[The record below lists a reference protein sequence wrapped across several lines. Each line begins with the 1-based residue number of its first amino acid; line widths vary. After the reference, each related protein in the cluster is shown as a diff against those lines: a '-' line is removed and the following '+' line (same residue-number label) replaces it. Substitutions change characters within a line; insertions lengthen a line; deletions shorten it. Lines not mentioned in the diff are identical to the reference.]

1 MANIIGTSSPDTLF
15 GTSESDRIQG
25 LEGDDLLLGL
35 IGNDSLFG
43 GDDND
48 SLLGGRDD
56 DRLEGGGGNDTL
68 FGELG
73 NDTLDGGE
81 GDDFNLG
88 NVGDDEIRGGGGS
101 DTLYGGQGADTL
113 FNDSGDDLLFG
124 DRDNDILYTGFGLNT
139 LTGGAGADLFVIGLG
154 LNGGRADII
163 TDFRSGFDLIG
174 LADDLEFADLEFL
187 QQGNDTL
194 IRDRETGEQLI
205 RLQATDSTSLSS
217 ANFTQSIGTITAV
230 LEFGEDQTEVD
241 ENSILQVPIVRTGSP
256 LDTVGAGL
264 VVTASNED
272 IVADVSVVFEP
283 FETFKFVTVPL
294 VDNDTFQGTR
304 SVTLALADP
313 IGGATI
319 GEQNQFLI
327 NIEDDES
334 PPPPEPPPPPL
345 PEPEFF
351 SGTVP
356 SSSTVSVSVSPGTV
370 QEDSGNSL
378 VYTFTRTAGSMGIP
392 LAVDFSIGG
401 NAIFEQD
408 YTATGAIAF
417 DGERGRVG
425 FDATEAQAQIEIT
438 PIADDAFEL
447 DQIVEIELD
456 EAGDLYTANPD
467 ANTATGT
474 IADDDPPPDPPA
486 YDFTQTNFTVFEGN
500 PDDPRTAEITIERS
514 FDTEIESRV
523 DVVITPL
530 TATPDEDYV
539 PTPVPT
545 PVRFEIGQ
553 TEAVVMIE
561 LIPDEDEEP
570 AETARLSFDNFFI
583 DTALGEIEGG
593 QSGLTNPEAI
603 LTINDDDGT
612 LTYDFSNNLFTA
624 LEGID
629 TNTTNVV
636 TVNRTGKISEPS
648 FVTVQLRGGSAVLG
662 EDFEPAS
669 VTLNFEAD
677 QVSQTVPITI
687 FGNDIVESNRSVNLS
702 LIPEEGQQVGEI
714 NPTAEFLILDDD
726 DIPTYD
732 FSQNSFTVSE
742 AAGISNVVTVTR
754 SGNTSEAS
762 SVDVIL
768 EAGTGAAGQP
778 GEDVV
783 ETRVT
788 VDFAPEETVQT
799 APITIIDD
807 ETAEPTEAI
816 ALSFDN
822 FEPTGQSGSTTPTS
836 RLLIQDNDSPPV
848 YNFAEPAYAVEE
860 GDDTNTV
867 NVVELLRSGDVTIES
882 SLNVILTGISA
893 TAGSDFTE
901 GPIPI
906 QFGIGETSQMV
917 PVEILGNTLV
927 EGDETLELS
936 LTNFREIVNGQERME
951 GAAGTLNPTTEL
963 TILNDD
969 VETVTL
975 EAITAEAIEPTID
988 YNQTPPVVTEGSS
1001 AAIRINRAPDTF
1013 GNLTVNLTL
1022 SGNRI
1027 SLDDYQLQVG
1037 DTVIPTDG
1045 STATVTIP
1053 ADRTSVD
1060 VQLVPLDDSQAE
1072 ADESLS
1078 FRLAAGNYT
1087 VDPDFNQA
1095 TLTILA
1101 NDTAV
1106 TRLTDTT
1113 DTGETA
1119 YFARGEGSLRQ
1130 AIANAESLAGSDRIT
1145 FEGEALSGTLD
1156 LVGTLPNLDSDIFI
1170 DGPGAGNLTIRRG
1183 ADATEE
1189 FRIFTVNGG
1198 TIVIEGLTL
1207 TNGLAPGTD
1216 LETEG
1221 GTTSGSR
1228 GGAVSIT
1235 STNSDVTVENSVI
1248 RDNQA
1253 NNGGAIANSGTLN
1266 VVNSAI
1272 VDNLGV
1278 NGGGIIVIDGS
1289 VNVTN
1294 STITGN
1300 NAEIG
1305 GGIFNSVANLTV
1317 TSSTIANNRA
1327 ITNGGGIRN
1336 IGGTANLRD
1345 VLIAQNTVGE
1355 NGNAPDA
1362 SAAAEFAFN
1371 SGGGNLIGDGSG
1383 AAGLT
1388 DGVDGDIVGTAE
1400 EPINALIGP
1409 LQDNGGLT
1417 PTIALLEGS
1426 PAINAGDGTFGDP
1439 FVDPGEFD
1447 QRGPGFPRIVN
1458 DVIDIGA
1465 FESDF

>member
-1 MANIIGTSSPDTLF
+1 MANIIGTSGPDTLF
-15 GTSESDRIQG
+15 GTSEPDRIQG
-25 LEGDDLLLGL
+25 LEADDTLLGL

-43 GDDND
+43 DGDND

-56 DRLEGGGGNDTL
+56 DSLEGAGGNDIL

-81 GDDFNLG
+81 GDDFQLG
-88 NVGDDEIRGGGGS
+88 NEGDDAIQGGPGG
-101 DTLYGGQGADTL
+101 DTLYGGRGADTL
-113 FNDSGDDLLFG
+113 FNGSGDDQLFG

-139 LTGGAGADLFVIGLG
+139 LTGAAGADLFVIGLD
-154 LNGGRADII
+154 LNGGRTDII
-163 TDFRSGFDLIG
+163 ADFRSGFDLIG
-174 LADDLEFADLEFL
+174 LAGDLEFADLEFV
-187 QQGNDTL
+187 QEGNDTL
-194 IRDRETGEQLI
+194 IRDRETGEQLA
-205 RLQATDSTSLSS
+205 RLEATDRTGLSS
-217 ANFTQSIGTITAV
+217 ANFTRTIGAITAV
-230 LEFGEDQTEVD
+230 LEFGEEGTDVD
-241 ENSILQVPIVRTGSP
+241 ENSLLQVPLVRTGSP
-256 LDTVGAGL
+256 LDAVGVQL
-264 VVTASNED
+264 VVSGESED
-272 IVADVSVVFEP
+272 IVADVPVVFEP
-283 FETFKFVTVPL
+283 FETVKFVTVPL
-294 VDNDTFQGTR
+294 ADNDEFQGAR

-313 IGGATI
+313 TGGATI

-334 PPPPEPPPPPL
+334 PPPPPPPPPPL
-345 PEPEFF
+345 PDVDF
-351 SGTVP
+351 SGTAP
-356 SSSTVSVSVSPGTV
+356 SNSTISLSVSPDIV
-370 QEDSGNSL
+370 EEDSGESL
-378 VYTFTRTAGSMGIP
+378 VYTFTRTAGSIGVP
-392 LAVDFSIGG
+392 LAVDFSVVETADAAVFG
-401 NAIFEQD
+401 ED
-408 YTATGAIAF
+408 YTVGGAATF
-417 DGERGRVG
+417 DGERGTVV
-425 FDATEAQAQIEIT
+425 FDAASATTQIEVT
-438 PIADDAFEL
+438 PVANDVFEL
-447 DQIVEIELD
+447 DRTVEFEVD
-456 EAGDLYTANPD
+456 ASGYLYTAAAD

-486 YDFTQTNFTVFEGN
+486 YDFSQTNFTVFEGN
-500 PDDPRTAEITIERS
+500 PDEPRTAEITIERS

-530 TATPDEDYV
+530 TATPNEDYV

-545 PVRFEIGQ
+545 PVLFEVGQ
-553 TEAVVMIE
+553 TEAVVTVE

-583 DTALGEIEGG
+583 DTAVGEIEGG
-593 QSGLTNPEAI
+593 QSGLTNPEAT

-612 LTYDFSNNLFTA
+612 LTYDFGSNLFTT
-624 LEGID
+624 LEGSE
-629 TNTTNVV
+629 TNVTNVV
-636 TVNRTGKISEPS
+636 TVERSGRISEPS
-648 FVTVQLRGGSAVLG
+648 FVTVELRGGSAVLG
-662 EDFEPAS
+662 EDFEPSS

-677 QVSQTVPITI
+677 QVSQTVPVTI
-687 FGNDIVESNRSVNLS
+687 FGNTEVDPSTRTVNLS
-702 LIPEEGQQVGEI
+702 LVPEEGQLVGEI
-714 NPTAEFLILDDD
+714 NPTAQLSILDDD
-726 DIPTYD
+726 SIPTYD
-732 FSQNSFTVSE
+732 FTQNSFTVSE

-754 SGNTSEAS
+754 GGNTSEAS
-762 SVDVIL
+762 SVDVVWQA
-768 EAGTGAAGQP
+768 EP

-783 ETRVT
+783 GTGVT
-788 VDFAPEETVQT
+788 VNFAPGETVAI
-799 APITIIDD
+799 APIEIIDD

-822 FEPTGQSGSTTPTS
+822 FEPAGQGGTLSTAT
-836 RLLIQDNDSPPV
+836 LQILDNDSPPT
-848 YNFAEPAYAVEE
+848 YNFAEPDYEVEE

-893 TAGSDFTE
+893 TAGIDFTE

-906 QFGIGETSQMV
+906 QFGIGETSQRV
-917 PVEILGNTLV
+917 PIEILGNTLV
-927 EGDETLELS
+927 EGDETLELG
-936 LTNFREIVNGQERME
+936 LANFVEIVDGQERTE
-951 GAAGTLNPTTEL
+951 GTAGTLNPTTEL

-975 EAITAEAIEPTID
+975 EAITPEAIEPSVD
-988 YNQTPPVVTEGSS
+988 YNQTPPAVTEGSS
-1001 AAIRINRAPDTF
+1001 GVIRINRAPDTF

-1022 SGNRI
+1022 SGDRI
-1027 SLDDYQLQVG
+1027 SRDDYQLQVG

-1045 STATVTIP
+1045 STAVVTIP

-1060 VQLVPLDDSQAE
+1060 VQLVPLDDPQAE
-1072 ADESLS
+1072 ANESVTFS
-1078 FRLAAGNYT
+1078 LAAGNYT
-1087 VDPDFNQA
+1087 VDPELNRA
-1095 TLTILA
+1095 TVTILA

-1113 DTGETA
+1113 DTGEAA
-1119 YFARGEGSLRQ
+1119 YLARGEGSLRQ
-1130 AIANAESLAGSDRIT
+1130 AIANAQTLDGSDRIT

-1156 LVGTLPNLDSDIFI
+1156 LVAALPNLDSDIFI

-1183 ADATEE
+1183 VDLTEE

-1198 TIVIEGLTL
+1198 TITIGGLTL
-1207 TNGLAPGTD
+1207 SNGLAPGTD
-1216 LETEG
+1216 LESEG

-1228 GGAVSIT
+1228 GGAVSVT
-1235 STNSDVTVENSVI
+1235 STNSNVTIANSVLEN
-1248 RDNQA
+1248 NQA

-1272 VDNLGV
+1272 ADNLGV

-1289 VNVTN
+1289 VNITN
-1294 STITGN
+1294 STIAGN
-1300 NAEIG
+1300 SAEIG

-1317 TSSTIANNRA
+1317 TSSTIANNSA

-1345 VLIAQNTVGE
+1345 ALIAQNTVGE
-1355 NGNAPDA
+1355 NGSAPDA
-1362 SAAAEFAFN
+1362 SAATEFAFN

-1388 DGVDGDIVGTAE
+1388 DGVNGDIVGTAE
-1400 EPINALIGP
+1400 APINALIGS

-1426 PAINAGDGTFGDP
+1426 PAINAGNGSFGDP